1 MRSGRRIIVA
11 SKSCFFCNKTAAAT
25 TNEPFGGSVEVLGL
39 GANQGRFHALG
50 CHRRVRTRASACLRT
65 LEATA
70 QQACSPHANLKQ
82 KSRPICDFARSGGLL
97 VLVEARRIELRSIL
111 HNPRGST
118 SLVDD
123 QYSVELGS
131 LTNVA
136 FPSQF
141 NLCSSHTGYVLKRIP
156 LNLCRTS
163 SRGNPEADS
172 LVLLSSHGER
182 RSALS
187 VVLAN

>member
-1 MRSGRRIIVA
+1 M
-11 SKSCFFCNKTAAAT
+11 
-25 TNEPFGGSVEVLGL
+25 
-39 GANQGRFHALG
+39 
-50 CHRRVRTRASACLRT
+50 
-65 LEATA
+65 
-70 QQACSPHANLKQ
+70 
-82 KSRPICDFARSGGLL
+82 
-97 VLVEARRIELRSIL
+97 VEARRIELRSIL

-141 NLCSSHTGYVLKRIP
+141 NLCLSHTGYVLKRIP
-156 LNLCRTS
+156 LSLCRTS